1 MWNRIWDFT
10 SVSAFD
16 KTFLSL
22 HQTPHYSLSYW
33 PSVSVTV
40 TTQLKQLSTRYVR
53 QYSTVSNSKGNNIIF
68 NMTVLCDE
76 EETNTFE
83 VSNEW
88 SERNSQNNI
97 TVCTIT
103 MFLQSDKCNIQLSCA
118 HHDGI
123 WERGGTAANIINP
136 VLLHTV
142 WSDNILATI
151 WSVNLPFSPQHF
163 IRYRME
169 QVTLSLITYLDIRI
183 FMGYWILA

>member
-1 MWNRIWDFT
+1 MWNINWDFK
-10 SVSAFD
+10 SVSAFE
-16 KTFLSL
+16 KRNLRL
-22 HQTPHYSLSYW
+22 PPPNPPLLSLSYW

-40 TTQLKQLSTRYVR
+40 T
-53 QYSTVSNSKGNNIIF
+53 NSKGNNIIF
-68 NMTVLCDE
+68 NMTVFCDE

-142 WSDNILATI
+142 RSDNNLATI
-151 WSVNLPFSPQHF
+151 WSVNLPLSPQHF
-163 IRYRME
+163 ISYQME
-169 QVTLSLITYLDIRI
+169 QVTLSLITYLRI
-183 FMGYWILA
+183 PICMRYWFLA